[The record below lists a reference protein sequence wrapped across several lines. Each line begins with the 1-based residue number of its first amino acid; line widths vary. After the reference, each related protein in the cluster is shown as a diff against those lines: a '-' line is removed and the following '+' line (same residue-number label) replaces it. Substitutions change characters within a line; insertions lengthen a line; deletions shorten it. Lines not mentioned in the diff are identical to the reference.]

1 MADTVG
7 GPIESITLAG
17 RRFDVDAEN
26 AANVDLGGFSNDVKQ
41 SGSGKNRLVKSR
53 LPASIEGLNVVANSG
68 ENDHEYLQSLRNRMG
83 FFDVSLTYCDG
94 TVYAGS
100 MQLTDDVKYDS
111 NESTISITLK
121 GSLERQ
127 G

>member
-1 MADTVG
+1 VN
-7 GPIESITLAG
+7 
-17 RRFDVDAEN
+17 AED
-26 AANVDLGGFSNDVKQ
+26 AANVQLGGFSNEVKQ
-41 SGSGKNRLVKSR
+41 SGDGKMRLVKSR
-53 LPASIEGLNVVANSG
+53 TPSSIDGLNIIANNG
-68 ENDHEYLQSLRNRMG
+68 DNDHEYVQNLRNRMG

-100 MQLTDDVKYDS
+100 MQLTDDTKYDAQ
-111 NESTISITLK
+111 ESTIGITLT